1 MGAIQQRSDCHPVG
15 NHNPLPSP
23 QRAHPPTRAHTH
35 TDLINTECFAVKKKW
50 GNLYMKESFYKIK
63 KWKETKEGFKVI
75 LTKFAFSIR
84 HFVCPAF
91 TFNVSVKAKVI
102 LEFF

>member
-1 MGAIQQRSDCHPVG
+1 MGQFVYEG
-15 NHNPLPSP
+15 
-23 QRAHPPTRAHTH
+23 
-35 TDLINTECFAVKKKW
+35 K
-50 GNLYMKESFYKIK
+50 FYKIK